1 MSTLHANSARDT
13 LIRLETMLSMGGYD
27 MPVRVLREYVASA
40 IQMVVHMVR
49 LPDGRRVVGEVVE
62 VVGSDDA
69 GVRTRTLH
77 RYQLDS
83 YRDGQTVGRFEATGE
98 VPDFMARLAARGH
111 HLDAR
116 LFQRGPLTGAAGS

>member
-1 MSTLHANSARDT
+1 
-13 LIRLETMLSMGGYD
+13 MGGYD

-62 VVGSDDA
+62 VCGSDES
-69 GVRTRTLH
+69 GVRFRTLH
-77 RYQLDS
+77 RYQLES
-83 YRDGQTVGRFEATGE
+83 FRDGRAIGRFEATGE

-111 HLDAR
+111 HLDPT
-116 LFQRGPLTGAAGS
+116 LFQRGVLTGGHAA